1 MRDFNQ
7 ASKEKKSKRIQT
19 PNNPDNLS
27 KEQISFLEPMIKAL
41 LQDGYLP
48 CPVAWE
54 IADQVEVSKI
64 AIGEIADRLGIRITD
79 CQLGFFKEDKTA
91 YDNPEHK
98 SMLSSFITTLNKL
111 KEDGNLSCAMVF
123 EMSQQFMLEPIVI
136 SNEASAQGLKINGCQ
151 LGCF

>member
-1 MRDFNQ
+1 MRDFNE
-7 ASKEKKSKRIQT
+7 ASKEKKSKRIQI
-19 PNNPDNLS
+19 PNNPDKLS
-27 KEQISFLEPMIKAL
+27 QKQISYLESMIKAL

-54 IADQVEVSKI
+54 ISDQVEVSKI
-64 AIGEIADRLGIRITD
+64 AIGEIADRLGTRITD

-98 SMLSSFITTLNKL
+98 GMLSGFITSLKKL

-123 EMSQQFMLEPIVI
+123 EMAQQFMLEPIVI